1 MARAQSQI
9 FYTTLDIFHLST
21 SPYSPS
27 SVPWEDIKK
36 RQLCTNQKGALTRHR
51 ICCLFDLC
59 LQNCEMWVF
68 VVEATYS
75 TAMLQLLGLKHSS
88 PEHCPVTIS
97 TPPSDWQLHNKH
109 YLDHSPSYISDHSL
123 FFLIAVIFMY
133 APFEF
138 SSPLIREI
146 SLVLW
151 NSQFRMHIC
160 CLLILMRLPALW

>member
-97 TPPSDWQLHNKH
+97 TPPSDWQLHKQTLFRPFTFIH
-109 YLDHSPSYISDHSL
+109 KWPFPLFSDSSYFYVCSIWV
-123 FFLIAVIFMY
+123 FFPTHKGDQLGAMKQPV
-133 APFEF
+133 
-138 SSPLIREI
+138 
-146 SLVLW
+146 
-151 NSQFRMHIC
+151 
-160 CLLILMRLPALW
+160 